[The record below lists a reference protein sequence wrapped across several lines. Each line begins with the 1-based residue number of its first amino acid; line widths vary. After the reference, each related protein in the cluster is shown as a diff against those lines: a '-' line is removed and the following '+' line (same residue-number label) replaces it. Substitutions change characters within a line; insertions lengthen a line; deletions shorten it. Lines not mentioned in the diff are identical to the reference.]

1 MAEFKL
7 GRIRFIWKG
16 AWVTSTAYIK
26 DDVIRY
32 GGKVFICLVGH
43 TANADFYVDLNS
55 GTPKWGQMSDG
66 QAWRGDWVGS
76 STNYKIND
84 VVKWGGL
91 LYICKTAHNS
101 QTYLED
107 DQSKW
112 DLFAESFD
120 WKSTWLVS
128 TYYKVNDVVKY
139 GGHTYVCVTSH
150 TSNASATLLA
160 GGLEADQAKWNI
172 VHPGLEYKQT
182 YTGSTRYKI
191 NDVVKYGPDLW
202 ICTTFY
208 LAGSGAFDESKWQ
221 LFVGGLE
228 FEDTWNSSAVY
239 QPGDIVTHSGYVW
252 VAITNHTNSTPQAAS
267 ANWDLFTTG
276 FNFVGDWNNYD
287 DYLPGDVLRHGGY
300 TYLCKVANSNQQPPD
315 AGIET
320 YWALL
325 NPGIKWRGTWINGN
339 PYILGDTVK
348 SGNGS
353 YICKLAHTASSGVND
368 PVTES
373 ALPVT
378 VYWDLVAGGV
388 ETNVLTTQGDL
399 VYYGGAG
406 PARLPIGREGQVLT
420 VVNGIPAWNTFGD
433 IPGVYYVGPLGS
445 DDIFGQYGLTLDKPF
460 ASIRYA
466 LGQIE
471 DGARNINAAKLLELN
486 RQFIQREIVEWT
498 EEQILNN
505 TAPFITAFTYDTV
518 KCERDMGLI
527 IDAVKYDLTHGG
539 NTRTRLAALAYVTSP
554 GNFYILGQEQETV
567 ASIAYGLTV
576 IAKVLTNAAPT
587 INYQALQT
595 ATCTN
600 TTTGTNRITI
610 SAGTGGTSRFK
621 ADDAVVFTGS
631 TLGNI
636 VAGTTYYVLDIINAT
651 QLRITATKASGTP
664 FALTTAGPGSFTITT
679 KQIAQVLG
687 ATYLAETGSYTT
699 VASLV
704 GVVTDAITAGVSTG
718 IPVEAKAHDTLFVK
732 TGTYSEVL
740 PIVVPPKCSVVG
752 DELRSTIVQPG
763 SGTVHI
769 TDVAVSLASI
779 NRIQS
784 IISNV
789 VTGTTVT
796 PTSGNTETQRQ
807 EWPFAT
813 ATQGSL
819 ASGLM
824 TNIYNYLN
832 YHINAVGSDPTM
844 TGTNTA
850 VTTYD
855 IHAAVRILERN
866 KDFLANEATAF
877 ANFTYSWTA
886 TATTG
891 GATDQITVSSTTGMA
906 ANMAIRFTGTVFG
919 GVALSTTYYIKTV
932 GAGVITI
939 SATRGGATFD
949 LSTTSGTMTVSYY
962 YDTALCK
969 KDIGYYIDAI
979 KYDLVYTGNYKSL
992 RAAKTYRRAQ
1002 QGSIAENMFFLRN
1015 ATTMRNMTWQGLT
1028 GTLSAVNAYGTKR
1041 PSAGA
1046 YVSLDPGYGP
1056 ADTNVHILTRSPY
1069 IQNVTT
1075 FGTACIGMK
1084 VDGALHSAGNDSM
1097 TANDF
1102 TQVLS
1107 DGIGAWLTNNG
1118 RAELV
1123 SVFTY
1128 YNHIGYL
1135 SEDGGKIRATNGNN
1149 SYGSFGS
1156 VAEGIDA
1163 TETAVTATVNNRNLE
1178 AQIAYSYTSG
1188 ASIYRI
1194 EYSNAGVN
1202 YTTGSYTV
1210 AGPGVNGAATMDEFR
1225 DNAVY
1230 EARIVD
1236 LDSTNEGGADY
1247 KTAGNTA
1254 QGGNTTTITLSA
1266 SDTEAS
1272 PIYVGMAIHL
1282 TAGTGVG
1289 QCGYIQA
1296 YNSGTKIATIY
1307 KLSTG
1312 TAGWDHVVPGT
1323 AIVAALDLT
1332 STYIIEPRV
1341 TFAAPGFTATNR
1353 TLSTSATWT
1362 AVGFGGSRYIA
1373 VASGGTT
1380 SNVSTNGTT
1389 WALGG
1394 ALPASVT
1401 WTDVQ
1406 YGAADSIWVAIASG
1420 TSQAASSP
1428 DGTTWTSRT
1437 MSASANWT
1445 SVAYGNSR
1453 FVAVASGGT
1462 ATSYS
1467 DDGQSWVAG
1476 GALPSSTTWSSVTFG
1491 NGVFVAV
1498 ATGGTSTAY
1507 STNGTAWTLG
1517 GVLPSSTTWC
1527 SVRYGNGRFV
1537 AIAGTGGAGT
1547 AAAYSLNLGV
1557 TWIASTLPTSTTWS
1571 RIDYGQ
1577 GLFFAVATGGT
1588 AAASSPDGVNWTS
1601 RTLAT
1606 SASWNDVAFGSISG
1620 APLWVAVASA
1630 TATAQSI
1637 ETGAT
1642 AIGRAVVSSGQLA
1655 QIRIVEP
1662 GSGYASA
1669 PAITITDPNNT
1680 VEATFEVRIGDG
1692 VLGNPSFSN
1701 RGTGY
1706 ATATITATGDGYAD
1720 SYQVGAY
1727 IYINNMTAIPTNGSN
1742 VQIAGIDGI
1751 WYKLVNLTEQ
1761 AGTAGNYSAR
1771 IQVSPVIGIAESPNH
1786 AAAVTMRIR
1795 FSQVRLTGHDFLDIG
1810 TGNQT
1815 DTNYPNTPVYDPVP
1829 ANETVDSGGGRV
1841 FYTSTDQD
1849 GNFRVGDLFSVEQ
1862 STGSATLNADAFN
1875 LSGLNELQ
1883 LGAVSLGSSN
1893 TAISEFST
1901 DATFA
1906 ANSDSIVPTQK
1917 AIKSY
1922 IASQI
1927 GGGGSSIVANSLSV
1941 GNTYLTGTSISA
1953 VTGAVDFTSNINF
1966 TRGITGTLL
1975 ALNFYLQ

>member
-1 MAEFKL
+1 M
-7 GRIRFIWKG
+7 
-16 AWVTSTAYIK
+16 
-26 DDVIRY
+26 
-32 GGKVFICLVGH
+32 
-43 TANADFYVDLNS
+43 
-55 GTPKWGQMSDG
+55 
-66 QAWRGDWVGS
+66 
-76 STNYKIND
+76 
-84 VVKWGGL
+84 
-91 LYICKTAHNS
+91 
-101 QTYLED
+101 
-107 DQSKW
+107 
-112 DLFAESFD
+112 
-120 WKSTWLVS
+120 
-128 TYYKVNDVVKY
+128 
-139 GGHTYVCVTSH
+139 
-150 TSNASATLLA
+150 
-160 GGLEADQAKWNI
+160 
-172 VHPGLEYKQT
+172 
-182 YTGSTRYKI
+182 
-191 NDVVKYGPDLW
+191 
-202 ICTTFY
+202 
-208 LAGSGAFDESKWQ
+208 
-221 LFVGGLE
+221 
-228 FEDTWNSSAVY
+228 
-239 QPGDIVTHSGYVW
+239 
-252 VAITNHTNSTPQAAS
+252 
-267 ANWDLFTTG
+267 FTTG
-276 FNFVGDWNNYD
+276 FNFAGDWNNYD
-287 DYLPGDVLRHGGY
+287 DYLPGDVLRNGGY
-300 TYLCKVANSNQQPPD
+300 TYLCKVANSSQQPPNL
-315 AGIET
+315 T
-320 YWALL
+320 YWTEL
-325 NPGIKWRGTWINGN
+325 NPGIKWRGNWINGN
-339 PYILGDTVK
+339 PYVLGDTVR

-373 ALPVT
+373 ALPTT
-378 VYWDLVAGGV
+378 VYWDLLSGGV

-420 VVNGIPAWNTFGD
+420 VVNGIPSWNTFGD
-433 IPGVYYVGPLGS
+433 IPGVFYVGPNGE
-445 DDIFGQYGLTLDKPF
+445 DNIFGQYGLTLDKPF

-471 DGARNINAAKLLELN
+471 DGGRNINAAKLLELN
-486 RQFIQREIVEWT
+486 RQFVQREIVEWT

-505 TAPFITAFTYDTV
+505 TAPFSTSFSYDTV

-539 NTRTRLAALAYVTSP
+539 NTRTRQAALAYVTSP
-554 GNFYILGQEQETV
+554 GNFYILGQEAETV

-576 IAKVLTNAAPT
+576 IAKVLQNQAPT
-587 INYQALQT
+587 VNYQALQT

-610 SAGTGGTSRFK
+610 TAGTGGTSRFK

-636 VAGTTYYVLDIINAT
+636 VAGTTYYVLDIINST
-651 QLRITATKASGTP
+651 QLRITATKGSGTP

-679 KQIAQVLG
+679 KQIAQVID
-687 ATYLAETGSYTT
+687 ATYLAETGAYTS

-704 GVVTDAITAGVSTG
+704 GVVTDAITAGVSAG

-740 PIVVPPKCSVVG
+740 PIVVPQKCSVVG

-763 SGTVHI
+763 SGTIHS

-779 NRIQS
+779 NRIQG
-784 IISNV
+784 IISDI

-796 PTSGNTETQRQ
+796 PTSGNTQTQRQ

-819 ASGLM
+819 ASGLV

-850 VTTYD
+850 STAYD
-855 IHAAVRILERN
+855 VHAAVRLLERN
-866 KDFLANEATAF
+866 KDFLAYEATAF
-877 ANFTYSWTA
+877 ASFTYSWTA
-886 TATTG
+886 STTTASSDEI
-891 GATDQITVSSTTGMA
+891 AVSSTTGMA

-919 GVALSTTYYIKTV
+919 GVATGTTYYIKTI
-932 GAGVITI
+932 GSGVITI
-939 SATRGGATFD
+939 SATRGGTTFE
-949 LSTTSGTMTVSYY
+949 LSDASGTMSVSYY
-962 YDTALCK
+962 YDQTLCR

-992 RAAKTYRRAQ
+992 RTAKTYRRAQ
-1002 QGSIAENMFFLRN
+1002 QGSISENMFFLRN

-1028 GTLSAVNAYGTKR
+1028 GTLSAVNSYGTKR

-1075 FGTACIGMK
+1075 FGTGCVGMK
-1084 VDGALHSAGNDSM
+1084 VDGSLHSAGNDSM

-1135 SEDGGKIRATNGNN
+1135 SEEGGKIRATNGNN

-1163 TETAVTATVNNRNLE
+1163 TETAVTATINNRNLE
-1178 AQIAYSYTSG
+1178 AQIAYTYTSG
-1188 ASIYRI
+1188 ASIYRL
-1194 EYSNAGVN
+1194 EYSNAGTA

-1210 AGPGVNGAATMDEFR
+1210 AGGGVGAAATMDEFR

-1266 SDTEAS
+1266 SDTEPS
-1272 PIYVGMAIHL
+1272 PVYVGMAIHI
-1282 TAGTGVG
+1282 TAGVGVG

-1323 AIVAALDLT
+1323 PIVASLDLT
-1332 STYIIEPRV
+1332 TTYIIEPRV
-1341 TFAAPGFTATNR
+1341 TFSAPGFTASNA
-1353 TLSTSATWT
+1353 TLTAAATWT
-1362 AVGFGGSRYIA
+1362 AVEYGNGRFIA
-1373 VASGGTT
+1373 VSSGATT
-1380 SNVSTNGTT
+1380 TNISTDGTT
-1389 WALGG
+1389 WTAGG
-1394 ALPASVT
+1394 ALPSATT
-1401 WTDVQ
+1401 WTDVH
-1406 YGAADSIWVAIASG
+1406 YGAADSRWVAIASG
-1420 TSQAASSP
+1420 GTTAAYSA
-1428 DGTTWTSRT
+1428 DGTSWTGVSLT
-1437 MSASANWT
+1437 ASATWT
-1445 SVAYGNSR
+1445 SVAYGNGR
-1453 FVAVASGGT
+1453 FVAVASGST
-1462 ATSYS
+1462 NTSYS
-1467 DDGQSWVAG
+1467 DDGISWTVG
-1476 GALPSSTTWSSVTFG
+1476 GATPSAANWSSVTFG

-1498 ATGGTSTAY
+1498 ATGGTATAY
-1507 STNGTAWTLG
+1507 STNGTTWVAG
-1517 GVLPSSTTWC
+1517 GALPSSTTWC
-1527 SVRYGNGRFV
+1527 SVAYGNGRFV

-1547 AAAYSLNLGV
+1547 AAAYSYNLGV
-1557 TWIASTLPTSTTWS
+1557 TWTASTLPSSTTWS
-1571 RIDYGQ
+1571 RLDYGQ
-1577 GLFFAVATGGT
+1577 GLFLAVASGGT
-1588 AAASSPDGVNWTS
+1588 SAASSPDGVNWTA

-1606 SASWNDVAFGSISG
+1606 STAWTDVAFGSISG
-1620 APLWVAVASA
+1620 VPKWVAVASGTTTGHA
-1630 TATAQSI
+1630 I

-1655 QIRIVEP
+1655 QIRIIEP

-1669 PAITITDPNNT
+1669 PTITITDPNNT
-1680 VEATFEVRIGDG
+1680 VEANFEVRTGDG

-1706 ATATITATGDGYAD
+1706 ATAITTVTGDGYAD

-1727 IYINNMTAIPTNGSN
+1727 LYVNNMTAIPTNGSN
-1742 VQIAGIDGI
+1742 VQIAGIDGV
-1751 WYKLVNLTEQ
+1751 WYKLVILTEQ
-1761 AGTAGNYSAR
+1761 AGTLGNYSAR
-1771 IQVSPVIGIAESPNH
+1771 IQVSPAIGIAESPNH
-1786 AAAVTMRIR
+1786 GAAVTMRIR

-1810 TGNQT
+1810 TGNQI
-1815 DTNYPNTPVYDPVP
+1815 DTNYPNTPTYDPVP

-1862 STGSATLNADAFN
+1862 ATGSATLNADAFN

-1901 DATFA
+1901 DSTFT

-1927 GGGGSSIVANSLSV
+1927 GGGGSSIVANSLAV

-1953 VTGAVDFTSNINF
+1953 VTGSVNFTSNINF

-1975 ALNFYLQ
+1975 ALNYFLQ